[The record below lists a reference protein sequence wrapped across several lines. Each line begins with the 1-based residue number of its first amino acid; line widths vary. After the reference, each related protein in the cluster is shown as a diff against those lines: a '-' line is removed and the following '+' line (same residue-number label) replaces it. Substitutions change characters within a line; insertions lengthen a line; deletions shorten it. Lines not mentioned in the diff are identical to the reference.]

1 MAKVQQDLKYTE
13 NHEWAKIE
21 GKTMKVGVTDYAQHA
36 MGDIVYVELPD
47 TGTDFRAGED
57 LCVIESVKGAND
69 VYSPLSGKV
78 TEVNSELEDSPEL
91 INSDPYG
98 SWIAEM
104 ELSDPSEG
112 DKLLDGEAYEKLCE
126 KLEAEEG
133 E

>member
-1 MAKVQQDLKYTE
+1 MAKILKDLKYTE

-47 TGTDFRAGED
+47 KGADFKAGGD
-57 LCVIESVKGAND
+57 LCVVESVKGAND

-112 DKLLDGEAYEKLCE
+112 DKLLDGEAYEKLCA

-133 E
+133 N

>member
-1 MAKVQQDLKYTE
+1 MAKVQKDLKYTE

-47 TGTDFRAGED
+47 TGADFRAGED

>member
-1 MAKVQQDLKYTE
+1 MAKVLKGLKYTE

-47 TGTDFRAGED
+47 KGTDFKAGGD
-57 LCVIESVKGAND
+57 LCVVESVKGAND

>member
-1 MAKVQQDLKYTE
+1 M
-13 NHEWAKIE
+13 
-21 GKTMKVGVTDYAQHA
+21 
-36 MGDIVYVELPD
+36 
-47 TGTDFRAGED
+47 
-57 LCVIESVKGAND
+57 KGAND

-98 SWIAEM
+98 SWIAEK

>member
-1 MAKVQQDLKYTE
+1 MAKVLKGLKYTE

-47 TGTDFRAGED
+47 TGADFKVGAD
-57 LCVIESVKGAND
+57 LCVVESVKGAND

-104 ELSDPSEG
+104 ELSNPSEG
-112 DKLLDGEAYEKLCE
+112 DKLLDGEAYEKLCA

-133 E
+133 N

>member
-1 MAKVQQDLKYTE
+1 MAKVSKDRKYTE

-21 GKTMKVGVTDYAQHA
+21 GTTMKVGVTDYAQHA

-47 TGTDFRAGED
+47 TGADFRAGED

-133 E
+133 N

>member
-1 MAKVQQDLKYTE
+1 MAKVQKDLKYTE

-47 TGTDFRAGED
+47 TGADFRAGED

-126 KLEAEEG
+126 KIEAEEG

>member
-1 MAKVQQDLKYTE
+1 MAKILKDLKYTE

-47 TGTDFRAGED
+47 TGADFRAGED